1 MWKKNDV
8 TCVNLHLRICRVC
21 SAPLPNQTSC
31 PLTNLRGRATLF
43 LAKTALL
50 IGSDLLLLF
59 AAPLDAEAAFLPP
72 PAPLLAIDPLAP
84 LGADDER

>member
-1 MWKKNDV
+1 M

-50 IGSDLLLLF
+50 IGSDLLLLLLF
-59 AAPLDAEAAFLPP
+59 VAPLEAEAAFLPP
-72 PAPLLAIDPLAP
+72 PVPLLAIDPFAP